1 MSVDSLQRP
10 DLSISASNIQ
20 SNLLLCRQITDMAK
34 KIYIA
39 ATGQHKGKTTCT
51 LGLVAAIQ
59 RLNINVGYCKPVGQ
73 KHLIIEGK
81 MTDKDAVLFED
92 MLKFKVRP
100 EVHSPVIIASGVTAD
115 FIQQPEQFDFG
126 GDVKKAAAQLEKEH
140 DLIVYEGTGHV
151 GVGSIIN
158 LSNAQVA
165 NMLEAEVILIAE
177 GGIGRSFD
185 RLNLNLA
192 LFRELNVPIK
202 GVILNKVH
210 ADKLE
215 HVRTH
220 MKARLQ
226 QIGIPL
232 LAVLPFDR
240 TLSFPLIAT
249 INKNIKGKVLLNPHK
264 LNNQVEEIL
273 AGSSLEIDEYTYF
286 QNMLLITNQNNF
298 RQAIEEIEQHAE
310 ERGLTASPLSGVILT
325 VDGKNKVWLSEKD
338 LNHTYLTDNEIPV
351 LATAMDTYDT
361 VVAISSIEVKINTK
375 TPWKIERAIELI
387 QENLDVAALIR

>member
-1 MSVDSLQRP
+1 
-10 DLSISASNIQ
+10 
-20 SNLLLCRQITDMAK
+20 MAK
-34 KIYIA
+34 KLYIA

-51 LGLVAAIQ
+51 LGLVAAIH
-59 RLNINVGYCKPVGQ
+59 RMGINVGYCKPVGQ

-100 EVHSPVIIASGVTAD
+100 EIHSPVIIASGVTAD
-115 FIQQPEQFDFG
+115 FIQNPAQFDFKKK
-126 GDVKKAAAQLEKEH
+126 VKAAAEELEKAH
-140 DLIVYEGTGHV
+140 DIIVYEGTGHV

-165 NMLEAEVILIAE
+165 KMLDVEVILIAE
-177 GGIGRSFD
+177 GGIGRTFD

-192 LFRELNVPIK
+192 LFREQNVPIK
-202 GVILNKVH
+202 GVIINKIH

-220 MKARLQ
+220 IEARLK

-232 LAVLPFDR
+232 LAALPFDR
-240 TLSFPLIAT
+240 KLSFPLIST
-249 INKNIKGKVLLNPHK
+249 INKNIKGKVLLNPDH
-264 LNNQVEEIL
+264 LDNQVEEIL
-273 AGSSLEIDEYTYF
+273 AGSSLEIDEFTYF
-286 QNMLLITNQNNF
+286 QNMLLISNQNNLKL
-298 RQAIEEIEQHAE
+298 AVEEIQQHAKQ
-310 ERGLTASPLSGVILT
+310 RGLDSTPLSGVILT
-325 VDGKNKVWLSEKD
+325 GDGKNNVWFDEKD
-338 LNHTYLTDNEIPV
+338 LHHPYLVENEIPV
-351 LATAMDTYDT
+351 LATVMDTYDT

-387 QENLDVAALIR
+387 QENLDVEQLLQ